1 MPVLRFLNVELK
13 LLGDNFN
20 NGIKAA
26 QKEAKELDKT
36 IKPMKEV
43 AKDLGTA
50 MSAAGLAVVGSMT
63 AMAKAAANYGDELN
77 DATQRT
83 GLSVQE
89 LAKLKFAAEQ
99 SGASFGDV
107 TTGLRILSRN
117 LVEASEGSKTQA
129 RAFKDIGIAVTDS
142 TGKIRPMNDVLLD
155 LSDRF
160 AGMEDGAE
168 KSAIA
173 VELLGRGGTAL
184 IPTLNA
190 GRGGLKDMGDMA
202 QRLGLVISGD
212 VAKAGDE
219 FNDMLEEVKGATL
232 GLSIA
237 IGQAILPSLTD
248 LAAKVRDVIIDFKD
262 FAREHQVLTDAVF
275 KLAGVFSGS
284 GALMLGLAGL
294 ATVLPRI
301 ATALTTVSGII
312 GPWGIALTVAAGA
325 VFAFREEIR
334 KFLQEAIAGS
344 VERIGMFTG
353 AMADIGDKLHLPT
366 SMLRAASVAANEW
379 ADRLQKSA
387 RAIRI
392 TGEAVEETKP
402 PLKTYVDG
410 SEAAAKAAKE
420 WAAHIKDLNEQLAK
434 EQQRLAGLK
443 LAELLD
449 KATFAIRTNN
459 NEMAQWLRS
468 LDDGTAANDR
478 LVQSLHKNIDAFGET
493 SGSLVDIGRKFDTLT
508 GKSDA
513 TAANVTADW
522 KGVATDTQKAA
533 KEMSAAMSTAMG
545 NITAD
550 FARAFT
556 DIIFEGKKFG
566 EGMIGIAKAAAKGMM
581 DAFLVGLLSPLTSQ
595 LAGLGKTAAD
605 AIGGLLGI
613 GGGAAGAATSAA
625 GGAASAA
632 GSAGS
637 TASSIAGAVSSF
649 TPMGIISA
657 GISAIGSLGTIMQ
670 LKRIEGTMNAVE
682 YNTRASEI
690 QLRLGLEQVLWPIH
704 GLVQGLWGF
713 SHDQIMILDAIYNKL
728 SEKTQG
734 ITLAPVYATTVNV
747 HGFSDNMAALVRDQ
761 IEPPLMKDY
770 EKNTNGI
777 LEQLRQLLA
786 SAGPAIVSR

>member
-1 MPVLRFLNVELK
+1 MPVLRYLNVELK

-26 QKEAKELDKT
+26 QKETKEFEKT

-43 AKDLGTA
+43 LGDMGKA
-50 MSAAGLAVVGSMT
+50 MSVAGLAVVGSMT

-107 TTGLRILSRN
+107 TTGLRVLSRN

-129 RAFKDIGIAVTDS
+129 KAFKDIGIAVTDS

-160 AGMEDGAE
+160 AQMEDGAD

-190 GRGGLKDMGDMA
+190 GREGLKGMGDMA

-219 FNDMLEEVKGATL
+219 FNDMLEEVRGATL

-301 ATALTTVSGII
+301 ATALTTVSGVI
-312 GPWGIALTVAAGA
+312 GPWGIAIAVAAGA
-325 VFAFREEIR
+325 VFTFREEIR

-379 ADRLQKSA
+379 ADRLQRSA

-392 TGEAVEETKP
+392 TGEAVEEVKP
-402 PLKTYVDG
+402 PLRTHVGD
-410 SEAAAKAAKE
+410 SEAAGKAAKE
-420 WAAHIKDLNEQLAK
+420 WADHIKDLNEQLEK
-434 EQQRLAGLK
+434 ERQRLAGLK

-478 LVQSLHKNIDAFGET
+478 LVQSLYKNIDAFGET
-493 SGSLVDIGRKFDTLT
+493 SGSLADIGRKFDTLT

-522 KGVATDTQKAA
+522 KGVATGTQKAA

-566 EGMIGIAKAAAKGMM
+566 EGMIGIAQTAAKGMM
-581 DAFLVGLLSPLTSQ
+581 DAFIVGLLSPLTEE
-595 LAGLGKTAAD
+595 LGK
-605 AIGGLLGI
+605 LG
-613 GGGAAGAATSAA
+613 ASAA
-625 GGAASAA
+625 KSLGGFFGIGGAASTGASAA
-632 GSAGS
+632 SGAAS
-637 TASSIAGAVSSF
+637 TASSAASSGSSAASAASSF

-670 LKRIEGTMNAVE
+670 LKRLEGTMNAVE
-682 YNTRASEI
+682 HNTRYTEI
-690 QLRLGLEQVLWPIH
+690 QLRHTMEQILWPLH
-704 GLVQGLWGF
+704 GLISF
-713 SHDQIMILDAIYNKL
+713 SADKTGEIVNQLDAIYNRL
-728 SEKTQG
+728 GEKTQAV
-734 ITLAPVYATTVNV
+734 TLAPVYNMQFAF
-747 HGFSDNMAALVRDQ
+747 HGVPENMQKFVTDQ
-761 IEPPLMKDY
+761 IEPPLMRDFD
-770 EKNTNGI
+770 KNTNGI
-777 LEQLRQLLA
+777 LEQMRQLLK
-786 SAGPAIVSR
+786 SAGPAVVSR